1 MEEEEIVMVD
11 DIDANQWI
19 PPTWCLVARLVRDRP
34 FNAQA
39 FTYEHNQEC
48 MCGARP
54 GEAYQLEKNLFIKPS
69 LQPKHTLLKLPHAKK

>member
-39 FTYEHNQEC
+39 FTYEHNISR
-48 MCGARP
+48 MHVWRP
-54 GEAYQLEKNLFIKPS
+54 PWRSISVGEESLYQT
-69 LQPKHTLLKLPHAKK
+69 QPAT